1 MADRKRRS
9 FASVS
14 PEPGKPI
21 PAPPPRTR
29 RPISPILPG
38 AAGPATAQ
46 QTNRVTD
53 KQANRDTDQQAN
65 RVIDS
70 QIHRPTGAQT
80 PKLPRLQR
88 KETYIWP
95 EQLERLTALQRALN
109 RKRGRGQGERITENT
124 LIRVAVELLL
134 SRDAELAGVTEEDLR
149 QSLGL

>member
-21 PAPPPRTR
+21 PAPPPRTG

-38 AAGPATAQ
+38 AAGPATDQ
-46 QTNRVTD
+46 QVNRLTD
-53 KQANRDTDQQAN
+53 SQRDRDTE
-65 RVIDS
+65 
-70 QIHRPTGAQT
+70 AQT
-80 PKLPRLQR
+80 SKLQQLQR